1 MEKEVRLDHE
11 RKIKVFVGNN
21 QSSLDKQITEIFTA
35 DGLECAN
42 YSFVQGDKV
51 LISASLDIDLESE
64 ENKNKLTFEIDIN
77 HPLYFAFLHLLNGKD
92 ELTINDEKQE
102 NKDLKYLSI
111 RNEEDLITLNFIDK
125 IRNENLR
132 DRFTI
137 RYNNSRDYKGSMYV
151 ISRNDTKTRMNEFF
165 EEATKL
171 LFEDSHQIS
180 FEEYD
185 IQQKIKEKQI
195 S

>member
-1 MEKEVRLDHE
+1 MEKEVRLDHG
-11 RKIKVFVGNN
+11 RKIKVYVGNN
-21 QSSLDKQITEIFTA
+21 QNIIDKRITETFVA

-64 ENKNKLTFEIDIN
+64 ENKNKLIFEIDIN
-77 HPLYFAFLHLLNGKD
+77 HPLYFAFLHLLNGRD
-92 ELTINDEKQE
+92 ELIINDENKE
-102 NKDLKYLSI
+102 NRDLKYLSI
-111 RNEEDLITLNFIDK
+111 KNEDDLITLNFIDK
-125 IRNENLR
+125 IKNENLR

-137 RYNNSRDYKGSMYV
+137 RYDNKKDYKGNIYLV
-151 ISRNDTKTRMNEFF
+151 GKNDIKTRIDEFF
-165 EEATKL
+165 EEATIL
-171 LFEDSHQIS
+171 LFEEAHQIS